1 MLKFDNTCT
10 EYPNMTRV
18 LDEMLYDKRKTQN
31 ISQTGLANLIGCS
44 RNCIQ
49 QAECH
54 EHIPAFFTILYAANA
69 LEFSDE
75 EFIRFMLALW
85 SAFQED
91 LRSQSKV
98 GGFYEKF

>member
-18 LDEMLYDKRKTQN
+18 LDEMLYRKRKTQN
-31 ISQTGLANLIGCS
+31 ISQTVLANLIGRS

-54 EHIPAFFTILYAANA
+54 EHLPALFTILSSAHA

-75 EFIRFMLALW
+75 EFTCLMLALW
-85 SAFQED
+85 VAFQVD
-91 LRSQSKV
+91 LQFQSERS
-98 GGFYEKF
+98 GWYGER

>member
-18 LDEMLYDKRKTQN
+18 LDEMLYSKRRTQN
-31 ISQTGLANLIGCS
+31 ISQTVLANLIGRS

-54 EHIPAFFTILYAANA
+54 EHLPAFFTILHLASA
-69 LEFSDE
+69 LGFSE
-75 EFIRFMLALW
+75 EDFAYLMLALW
-85 SAFQED
+85 IAFQED
-91 LRSQSKV
+91 LQLQSKR
-98 GGFYEKF
+98 GG

>member
-18 LDEMLYDKRKTQN
+18 LDEMLYSKRKTQN
-31 ISQTGLANLIGCS
+31 ISQTVLANLIGRS

-49 QAECH
+49 QMECH
-54 EHIPAFFTILYAANA
+54 EHLPTFFTILYLAFA

-75 EFIRFMLALW
+75 EFTCLMLALKV
-85 SAFQED
+85 AFQED
-91 LRSQSKV
+91 LLLQSKK
-98 GGFYEKF
+98 GGWYEER